1 MATTIKGLL
10 PTGKAPS
17 VLKAE
22 ILEMVKT
29 NAPAPDL
36 SAYAT
41 KTELSSISTIQE
53 VSGAVNL
60 SATGPA
66 VKEFYTLASTTIAGK
81 TYEPGVGVVCSRNST
96 GQWRCIEV
104 RFTGKNANVQLQ
116 AVKLTVIP
124 TADGATITWVGV
136 PGADSYVYRLDGGP
150 WLVVDGASLIL
161 KNQAAASSHTV
172 EVAAVS
178 NEIVGSVAE
187 ARYRVAGNVQ
197 EVFHDTFT
205 GEDGTALSAL
215 KNSLTWAAPGN
226 ATQVQGQMGLV
237 SAGAITSLDG
247 SWAGGRTNFLG
258 DVLITFKYVR
268 FARIDSHKLRFSI
281 GQQRLVLGSA
291 RGSFTVDLPTPVKQY
306 GEILGNRADI
316 SVAVAGSVA
325 TLWVNGNKMGEHS
338 LGVIPE
344 KFFEIVMSRG
354 GAVTDLHI
362 QPYTGS
368 ETPAA
373 LELKGQKLPGEIIFS
388 DDFSSPGNLPGRGH
402 WVSSQTAQAL
412 VVADGVLKPAT
423 GYAVA
428 ARFVG
433 QENLEVSATLKS
445 APTSGTFL
453 IFAHTPAFEDTA
465 GVRLEFTSTA
475 VQCVSPGQANQS
487 LGAPI
492 PGATY
497 YIRVINGRAEFRS
510 VSPSGA
516 VESKSAP
523 FTGPLTLTAGV
534 GTNNSAGWALDD
546 FTVKGA

>member
-53 VSGAVNL
+53 VSGAVDL

-178 NEIVGSVAE
+178 NGIVGSVAE
-187 ARYRVAGNVQ
+187 TRYRVAGSVQ

-205 GEDGTALSAL
+205 GANGVALTEL
-215 KNSLTWAAPGN
+215 RNSLTWSAPAD
-226 ATQVQGQMGLV
+226 ATQIAGQIATLSGE
-237 SAGAITSLDG
+237 AITSRDAT
-247 SWAGGRTNFLG
+247 WRGGRTRFIG
-258 DVLITFKYVR
+258 EVLITFKYSR
-268 FARIDSHKLRFSI
+268 FARKGNFRFALGPKQFVVSSNGPTI
-281 GQQRLVLGSA
+281 G
-291 RGSFTVDLPTPVKQY
+291 VDAPPPYKPFSGL
-306 GEILGNRADI
+306 IGNRGD
-316 SVAVAGSVA
+316 VAVAILGGTA
-325 TLWVNGNKMGEHS
+325 TLWVDSVKVGDFTLGGN
-338 LGVIPE
+338 PE
-344 KFFEIVMSRG
+344 KFFEVLTNIGM
-354 GAVTDLHI
+354 AITDLHI
-362 QPYTGS
+362 QPYTGV
-368 ETPAA
+368 ELPQKLT
-373 LELKGQKLPGEIIFS
+373 LKGQKNPGETIFT
-388 DDFSSPGNLPGRGH
+388 DDFSVQGPLLGKGQ
-402 WVSSQTAQAL
+402 WVSLQTNQGL
-412 VVADGVLKPAT
+412 VAVDGVLKPGG
-423 GYAVA
+423 GYSCSAVFA
-428 ARFVG
+428 G
-433 QENLEVSATLKS
+433 QENMEVSATLKS
-445 APTSGTFL
+445 VPTGGNCVL
-453 IFAHTPAFEDTA
+453 FAHSPAIEDIA
-465 GVRLEFTSTA
+465 GVRLEITA
-475 VQCVSPGQANQS
+475 TTVTCVTPGSPDQA
-487 LGAPI
+487 LGAPVA
-492 PGATY
+492 GSTY
-497 YIRVINGRAEFRS
+497 YVRVINGRAEFRAIS
-510 VSPSGA
+510 SAGGIVS
-516 VESKSAP
+516 KDAP
-523 FTGPLTLTAGV
+523 FTGPLTMCAGV
-534 GTNNSAGWALDD
+534 ATNNGAGWTLDD